1 MEKTYLQTA
10 INDNEVRT
18 IKVEDDRTG
27 MSEETLKRAF
37 LDNLFYLQGVDRSQ
51 ASPYDYYLALAYTIR
66 DRLLHRWL
74 TTQQTYIKKDVR
86 TVCYLSA
93 EFLVGPHLANNLI
106 NLGIYEQVQKA
117 VSESGLKLEE
127 TV

>member
-66 DRLLHRWL
+66 DRLSYCAFSKQLPP
-74 TTQQTYIKKDVR
+74 TKKRKSRSCVTSRRNFSWAD
-86 TVCYLSA
+86 TWA
-93 EFLVGPHLANNLI
+93 I
-106 NLGIYEQVQKA
+106 
-117 VSESGLKLEE
+117 
-127 TV
+127 T